1 VLISDELS
9 RREISVQNK
18 DAHIQIL
25 RENTCCVINQRFKVG
40 AEIYNEYV
48 HSTNA
53 KNSLL
58 ECSYLSIL
66 GIRIYLLESIYI
78 RKGVVHRILYQL
90 HYSQTTP
97 FLFMNKPLNH
107 RPPDSYK

>member
-1 VLISDELS
+1 MLISDELS

-25 RENTCCVINQRFKVG
+25 RENTCCVINHLFKVG

-48 HSTNA
+48 HSTDA

-58 ECSYLSIL
+58 ECSLLSIL
-66 GIRIYLLESIYI
+66 GIRIYLLESICI
-78 RKGVVHRILYQL
+78 RKGVVHHIYTNSILLKQL
-90 HYSQTTP
+90 LHVLPVDDACVVAHSQQ
-97 FLFMNKPLNH
+97 
-107 RPPDSYK
+107 